1 MCWFE
6 EFDVNVLVSHLLR
19 LYMRKTSHI
28 MYLKSNVLTVYRHV
42 TNVKL
47 KFGVTI
53 HPKHGNKYIR
63 L

>member
-1 MCWFE
+1 MCWFEEFDVMCWFE

-19 LYMRKTSHI
+19 F
-28 MYLKSNVLTVYRHV
+28 YRHV